1 MNWKDILKETIT
13 QGRVK
18 EIEDIDIDI
27 EDDDCLRWVN
37 KLHSIIDREPSNE
50 SQVGGSYNY
59 LSDEEKACEI
69 KRAWGNPFEKE
80 TGNTGYSVKQFPL
93 TWLQYSEQSYSRLL
107 LNKYFVT
114 TITSQDFSKG
124 AEVEFT
130 VSNYDFTRDDKAFSI
145 SLWGSPVGEG
155 QGIASQFVTKDKEK
169 AIKIVKELCNY
180 LNLSY
185 NEMAKGIL
193 L

>member
-1 MNWKDILKETIT
+1 MSWQDILKETIA
-13 QGRVK
+13 QNRVK

-27 EDDDCLRWVN
+27 EDDDCLRWLN
-37 KLHSIIDREPSNE
+37 RLHDIIDREPLNE
-50 SQVGGSYNY
+50 STEGDSYRY
-59 LSDEEKACEI
+59 LSDEELACEI
-69 KRAWGNPFEKE
+69 KRAWGNPFGKE
-80 TGNTGYSVKQFPL
+80 RGDAGYSDH
-93 TWLQYSEQSYSRLL
+93 SYSGLL

-130 VSNYDFTRDDKAFSI
+130 VSNYDYNPIFTREDKAFNI
-145 SLWGSPVGEG
+145 SLWGSPVTEG

>member
-1 MNWKDILKETIT
+1 MSWQDILKETIA
-13 QGRVK
+13 QNRVK

-27 EDDDCLRWVN
+27 DDDDCLRWLN
-37 KLHSIIDREPSNE
+37 RLHDIIDKEPLNE
-50 SQVGGSYNY
+50 SKRDDSYRY
-59 LSDEEKACEI
+59 LSDEEQACEI
-69 KRAWGNPFEKE
+69 KKAWGNPFEKQ
-80 TGNTGYSVKQFPL
+80 TGDTGYSD
-93 TWLQYSEQSYSRLL
+93 YSYSRRI

-114 TITSQDFSKG
+114 TISSQDFSKG

-130 VSNYDFTRDDKAFSI
+130 VSNYDFTRDDDLFNI
-145 SLWGSPVGEG
+145 TLWGSPVIEG
-155 QGIASQFVTKDKEK
+155 QGIASQFVTKDKGK
-169 AIKIVKELCNY
+169 AIKIVKKLCNY